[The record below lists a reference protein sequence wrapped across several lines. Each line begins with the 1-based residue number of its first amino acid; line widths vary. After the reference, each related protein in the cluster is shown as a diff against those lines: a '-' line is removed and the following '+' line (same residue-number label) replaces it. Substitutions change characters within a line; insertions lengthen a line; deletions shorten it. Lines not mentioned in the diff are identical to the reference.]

1 MRLIPFHRKYRM
13 QGSRRVSIG
22 IPPEPPILYL
32 SLVALISCIGYK
44 YVYSVAQYKLVRPVE
59 RGGAV
64 RYLRLMVPSDSSNNN
79 LTTKLAG
86 VD

>member
-1 MRLIPFHRKYRM
+1 M

-22 IPPEPPILYL
+22 IPPEPPHPV
-32 SLVALISCIGYK
+32 LVSCCIDCIGYK